1 MNSTQKVNSV
11 IETVGWGA
19 IFILWGVT
27 SLFDF
32 LPAGT
37 GAIGLGL
44 IFIGL
49 NAARIWKGIP
59 ASKFTLWLGILALV
73 LGAMDMARSL
83 MHLSFE
89 LPVFAVMLLAFG
101 TLLLVG
107 VFVQNKTESPNPA

>member
-1 MNSTQKVNSV
+1 MNSTQRVNSV
-11 IETVGWGA
+11 IETVTWGA

-27 SLFDF
+27 AMFTW

-37 GAIGLGL
+37 GAICLGL
-44 IFIGL
+44 IFLGL

-59 ASKFTLWLGILALV
+59 ANKFTIWLGILALV
-73 LGAMDMARSL
+73 LGALDLIRSL

-101 TLLLVG
+101 IILVIG
-107 VFVQNKTESPNPA
+107 VTVQNNSESANPV